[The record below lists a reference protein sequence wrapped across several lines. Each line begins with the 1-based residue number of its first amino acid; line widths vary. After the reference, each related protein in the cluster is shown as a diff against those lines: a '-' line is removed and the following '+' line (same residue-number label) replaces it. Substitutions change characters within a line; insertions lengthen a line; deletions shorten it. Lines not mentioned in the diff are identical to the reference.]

1 MIKFTIITCTY
12 NAEKVLERTLES
24 VKEQSYPHI
33 EHLIIDGNSKDGTM
47 AMVNDYIAEC
57 KESQSQHIVKAISER
72 DNGLY
77 DAMNKGIKMATGDY
91 LIFLNAGDKLHES
104 GTLEAVV
111 ASLDEPKEA
120 VGVIYGNT
128 DIVDDD
134 GNFLHKRRLSPPE
147 KLTWK
152 SFKEGMLV
160 CHQSFYARADIAKSN
175 PYSMEYRISAD
186 VDWCIRIMKEATEKG
201 LKLHNSHLVLT
212 SYLDGGMSIKN
223 HRASLLERFRIMA
236 HHYGWFTTVGMH
248 LWFVLRALKKM
259 KNEE

>member
-12 NAEKVLERTLES
+12 NAETVLERTLES
-24 VKEQSYPHI
+24 VREQSYPHI

-47 AMVNDYIAEC
+47 TMVDKYITEC
-57 KESQSQHIVKAISER
+57 EESHSQHIVKAISER

-77 DAMNKGIKMATGDY
+77 DAMNKGIKMAAGDY
-91 LIFLNAGDKLHES
+91 LIFLNAGDKLREP

-120 VGVIYGNT
+120 VGVIYGDT
-128 DIVDDD
+128 DIVDDE
-134 GNFLHKRRLSPPE
+134 GHFLHKRRLSPPE

-175 PYSMEYRISAD
+175 LYSMEYRISAD
-186 VDWCIRIMKEATEKG
+186 VDWCIRIMKEADMKG
-201 LKLHNSHLVLT
+201 LKLHNSHLILT

-223 HRASLLERFRIMA
+223 HRASLLERFRIMS
-236 HHYGWFTTVGMH
+236 HHYGWLTTVGMH
-248 LWFVLRALKKM
+248 LWFVVRALM
-259 KNEE
+259 K